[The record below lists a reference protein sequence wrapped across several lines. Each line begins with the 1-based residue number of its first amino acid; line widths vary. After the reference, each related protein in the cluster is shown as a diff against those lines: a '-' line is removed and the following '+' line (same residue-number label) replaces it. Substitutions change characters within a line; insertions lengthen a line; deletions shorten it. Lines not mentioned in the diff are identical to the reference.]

1 MGRRP
6 TNNRN
11 LPSLG
16 RRLSELNRL
25 ENLSPSDLERIE
37 RIMREAENLDRFNIE
52 DLIIVSDRPTPD
64 AREDEPKPTLR
75 ARDVSRTIEDALAEP
90 QLPAERDALKVV
102 AGSVL
107 ERLREKFP
115 GTLPVGPV
123 KPGDK
128 GAELPVNTEA
138 LAKLIRV
145 AAINRSEGQPSVIWD
160 DGINQLIVHPGRLQA
175 TVTEGRIRIDIPVE
189 ADGLRASMQ
198 VPFSVGSDK
207 RKTGLVMATLDRPA
221 GNAMVARIWGDPL
234 IALAHGALVDV
245 AGKMAG
251 ASGRDAE
258 NKELVVRGL
267 TARRGQFTVETQA
280 EIPLRRFLR

>member
-6 TNNRN
+6 TNIRN
-11 LPSLG
+11 MPAVG

-25 ENLSPSDLERIE
+25 ENLSPADRERIE
-37 RIMREAENLDRFNIE
+37 RIMREAEGLDRFNLD
-52 DLIIVSDRPTPD
+52 DLIIVSDRPAPD
-64 AREDEPKPTLR
+64 VQEEKPKPALR
-75 ARDVSRTIEDALAEP
+75 ARDVSSTIEDALNEAR
-90 QLPAERDALKVV
+90 LTTGRDPLRGVT
-102 AGSVL
+102 GSVL

-115 GTLPVGPV
+115 GALPDGPL

-128 GAELPVNTEA
+128 GAALPVNTEA

-145 AAINRSEGQPSVIWD
+145 AAINRSEGQASVIWD
-160 DGINQLIVHPGRLQA
+160 DGINQLMVHAGRIDA

-189 ADGLRASMQ
+189 ADSLRARMQ

-207 RKTGLVMATLDRPA
+207 RKSGLVMATLDRPA
-221 GNAMVARIWGDPL
+221 GNAVVARIWGDSL
-234 IALAHGALVDV
+234 IALAHGALVEV

-258 NKELVVRGL
+258 NRELVIRGL
-267 TARRGQFTVETQA
+267 TAQRGQFTVETQA
-280 EIPLRRFLR
+280 DISLRRFLR